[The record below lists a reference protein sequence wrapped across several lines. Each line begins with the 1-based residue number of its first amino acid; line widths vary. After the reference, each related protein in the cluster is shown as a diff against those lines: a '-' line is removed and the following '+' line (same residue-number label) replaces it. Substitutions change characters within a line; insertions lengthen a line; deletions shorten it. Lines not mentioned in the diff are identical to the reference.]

1 MRSQL
6 LRYLPLLYILLTA
19 YRVPRSQLVRQL
31 PLLYISLTAYR
42 VASYLDNL
50 HYCIY
55 HSLPTEVGSS
65 GRVFCS
71 YSKSVHRFPSA
82 LLSIYG
88 MGMGL
93 RLAAF
98 GRRSSAIIWLL
109 GKFCLRDTAGSPE
122 RARWFHF
129 ARSGS
134 QSQRAIWFILP
145 AGGASHIKEN
155 LDRSQYPSANQ
166 IREFGSSQSL

>member
-1 MRSQL
+1 
-6 LRYLPLLYILLTA
+6 
-19 YRVPRSQLVRQL
+19 
-31 PLLYISLTAYR
+31 
-42 VASYLDNL
+42 
-50 HYCIY
+50 
-55 HSLPTEVGSS
+55 
-65 GRVFCS
+65 
-71 YSKSVHRFPSA
+71 
-82 LLSIYG
+82 
-88 MGMGL
+88 MGL

-134 QSQRAIWFILP
+134 QSQRAVWFILP

-155 LDRSQYPSANQ
+155 LDRSQYPFQPIKFVNLVVPSPCEM
-166 IREFGSSQSL
+166 IHFM